1 MLALFRE
8 KKVELKR
15 VIYNGVE
22 MSSNYSLYKNTSEL
36 TIISGSSRERL
47 FLISLLSRQQHGD
60 NNDLLFQVECLCH
73 RNT

>member
-47 FLISLLSRQQHGD
+47 FLISLLYRQQHGD
-60 NNDLLFQVECLCH
+60 NNDLLFQVACLRQ